1 MEYWEPV
8 WYIGYYG
15 TIGGLLVGY
24 FFFHD
29 RSSIE
34 DRARLEAHK
43 RMALKGE
50 KFGWPLPPDY
60 ALVEIVQEE

>member
-15 TIGGLLVGY
+15 MFATFIIGY
-24 FFFHD
+24 FCFYD
-29 RSSIE
+29 RTSIE
-34 DRARLEAHK
+34 DRARVEAHR

-60 ALVEIVQEE
+60 ALVEVVKE